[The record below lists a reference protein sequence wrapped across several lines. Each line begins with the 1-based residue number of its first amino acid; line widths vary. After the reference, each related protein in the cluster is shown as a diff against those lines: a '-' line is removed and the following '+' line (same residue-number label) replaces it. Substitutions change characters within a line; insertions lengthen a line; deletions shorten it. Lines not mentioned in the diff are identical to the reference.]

1 MILDLYCGIKDL
13 CVLRDARN
21 APRSAVAPPVL
32 PSQLLQRSPRE
43 FFSLVRTQRERLLVT
58 KSEQDIEYLE
68 QEFIEF
74 RRSYLHGDYSGSAL
88 ASSSNGGCVFE
99 RAWDKVGP
107 RFSKVREF
115 AGGLATVFPGTA
127 TVEADFSAINR
138 EANDARSCLL
148 DLSLERIL
156 RARQWHLLR
165 QL

>member
-1 MILDLYCGIKDL
+1 
-13 CVLRDARN
+13 
-21 APRSAVAPPVL
+21 
-32 PSQLLQRSPRE
+32 
-43 FFSLVRTQRERLLVT
+43 LLVT

-148 DLSLERIL
+148 DLSLEGIL
-156 RARQWHLLR
+156 LARQWHLLR